1 MLILL
6 ALLATFTTFA
16 QNTIDDVDF
25 SVLEPLRPVNR
36 KLQRKQEK
44 IKYLKKLQKEAELK
58 SIQESGEY
66 LAVLESGATLEN
78 IDNELETFQ
87 VHKDLN
93 VYVHRQAD
101 HYNYK
106 YILDKNKK
114 IKYKVHTDFVHD
126 ISVVSNL
133 QPKPELWSTTD
144 NIDLLATNNK
154 FTHVKFQFNLCSEAI
169 MSRYLQEVAEARYDQ
184 VNRSLRL
191 EGQGYLN
198 WDYPVE
204 LGWSLN
210 YQTASFETVTTSG
223 GNYRAIHTGP
233 IIRTLVG
240 QLQGG
245 DILLR
250 LGYQHTVNANY
261 TYRINDVSYIAVLNA
276 NTAELGTEWLNKTS
290 LGRFSLGFVFRRQ
303 WISMKENLDDSVR
316 LSSSSRTADAFGFTL
331 GHDFDWKL

>member
-6 ALLATFTTFA
+6 GLLSSFTLFA

-25 SVLEPLRPVNR
+25 TVLEPLRPINR
-36 KLQRKQEK
+36 KLMRKQEK
-44 IKYLKKLQKEAELK
+44 IKYLKKLQKDAELK
-58 SIQESGEY
+58 NIQESGEY

-78 IDNELETFQ
+78 IDNELEVFQ

-93 VYVHRQAD
+93 VYVYRQAD

-106 YILDKNKK
+106 YILDKDKK
-114 IKYKVHTDFVHD
+114 IKYKVHTDFLHD

-133 QPKPELWSTTD
+133 KPKPELWSTSE
-144 NIDLLATNNK
+144 NVDLLDTNNK
-154 FTHVKFQFNLCSEAI
+154 LTHLKFQFNLSSEAI

-184 VNRSLRL
+184 VNRSIRL

-245 DILLR
+245 DILVR

-276 NTAELGTEWLNKTS
+276 NTAELGTEWMNKTS
-290 LGRFSLGFVFRRQ
+290 LGRFSMGLVYRRQ

-316 LSSSSRTADAFGFTL
+316 LSSSSRTADALGFTL